1 MNPSINRYVSSLTMT
16 CDMVRRTTVCN
27 NAFTTETLAMKESTE
42 LEDGPR
48 KEVAD
53 KHKRTTHT
61 EDMKR
66 CTFLIRG
73 SKACKNR
80 SSAESDVC
88 QYHEPSRLAKER
100 GLSVLTKRP
109 RSSITDATEGDSS
122 KLIKGCDEG
131 LSVDSGGSTN
141 MKLAVPKNE
150 ITRISGSQ
158 NRMYNPLATPLV
170 DVGCIGLPSN
180 SEWSNYFK
188 NPELPVHLD
197 IGSARGKFL
206 IDLAEMHPTRNFIG
220 IEIRNK
226 LVEEANE
233 IIKLSSSQV
242 NGTANCMFICAN
254 LLSESHQSLLEESL
268 STLNVNRISI
278 LFPDPWIKNKH
289 QARRVVQVPV
299 VNSLAKILCK
309 KGELIIASDVESVI
323 QDARTKLLECTD
335 NFKPVKSSANSDP
348 ASISSK
354 DTSAVCDEN
363 NLPPM
368 SSADSKNDQ
377 PLGEIAQGIKDLS
390 EATIPDVE
398 PCFELDEDG
407 FVLSNP
413 FKPLASEREQVCEM
427 SWRKVFRL
435 IYIRK

>member
-1 MNPSINRYVSSLTMT
+1 MQ
-16 CDMVRRTTVCN
+16 
-27 NAFTTETLAMKESTE
+27 TLEMIGSTE
-42 LEDGPR
+42 FDDGPK
-48 KEVAD
+48 KEVTD

-61 EDMKR
+61 EDMQR

-109 RSSITDATEGDSS
+109 RSSMTGATEGDSS
-122 KLIKGCDEG
+122 KLMKGCNES
-131 LSVDSGGSTN
+131 LRVDSDHPTIVN
-141 MKLAVPKNE
+141 LAVSKNE

-170 DVGCIGLPSN
+170 DVGCLDLPS
-180 SEWSNYFK
+180 STEWSKYFK
-188 NPELPVHLD
+188 NPEFPVHLD

-242 NGTANCMFICAN
+242 AGKANCIFFCAN
-254 LLSESHQSLLEESL
+254 LLSESHQSLLEKSFSSL
-268 STLNVNRISI
+268 DVNRISI

-289 QARRVVQVPV
+289 QPRRVVQVPV
-299 VNSLAKILCK
+299 VNFLAKILRK

-335 NFKPVKSSANSDP
+335 SFKPVKSSANSDP
-348 ASISSK
+348 ASTSSN
-354 DTSAVCDEN
+354 DTSAVRDEN
-363 NLPPM
+363 NL
-368 SSADSKNDQ
+368 SAISRADSQINK
-377 PLGEIAQGIKDLS
+377 LS
-390 EATIPDVE
+390 EHIVQGGKDQSESTILDAE
-398 PCFELDEDG
+398 WCFELDEDG

-435 IYIRK
+435 IYIRN

>member
-1 MNPSINRYVSSLTMT
+1 MIG
-16 CDMVRRTTVCN
+16 
-27 NAFTTETLAMKESTE
+27 STE
-42 LEDGPR
+42 LEDGPK

-61 EDMKR
+61 EDMQR

-80 SSAESDVC
+80 SSAGSDVC

-109 RSSITDATEGDSS
+109 RSSMTEVTEGDCS
-122 KLIKGCDEG
+122 KLMKGCNEG
-131 LSVDSGGSTN
+131 VSVDSDGPTSV
-141 MKLAVPKNE
+141 KLAVAKNE

-170 DVGCIGLPSN
+170 DVGCLGLPSS

-242 NGTANCMFICAN
+242 TGKANCIFFCAN
-254 LLSESHQSLLEESL
+254 LLSESHQNLLEKSL
-268 STLNVNRISI
+268 SSLNVNRISI

-289 QARRVVQVPV
+289 QPRRVVQVPV
-299 VNSLAKILCK
+299 VTCLAKILCK

-335 NFKPVKSSANSDP
+335 SFTPVKSSAKSDR
-348 ASISSK
+348 ANMSSN
-354 DTSAVCDEN
+354 DTSTVRDEN
-363 NLPPM
+363 NI
-368 SSADSKNDQ
+368 SAISRADSHTNEPSEQIVQGVKDQ
-377 PLGEIAQGIKDLS
+377 S
-390 EATIPDVE
+390 ESTIPDAE
-398 PCFELDEDG
+398 PRFELDEDG

-435 IYIRK
+435 IYIRN

>member
-1 MNPSINRYVSSLTMT
+1 MLH
-16 CDMVRRTTVCN
+16 
-27 NAFTTETLAMKESTE
+27 E
-42 LEDGPR
+42 GPK

-53 KHKRTTHT
+53 KHMRTTHT
-61 EDMKR
+61 GDMQR

-109 RSSITDATEGDSS
+109 RPSMTEAIEGDSS
-122 KLIKGCDEG
+122 KLTKGCDEG
-131 LSVDSGGSTN
+131 LTVDSGGHQ
-141 MKLAVPKNE
+141 KLVVSKNE

-170 DVGCIGLPSN
+170 DVGCLGLPSN
-180 SEWSNYFK
+180 SEWTNYFK
-188 NPELPVHLD
+188 NPEFPVHLD

-220 IEIRNK
+220 VEIRNK

-233 IIKLSSSQV
+233 ILKLSSLQV
-242 NGTANCMFICAN
+242 NGKANCIFVCAN
-254 LLSESHQSLLEESL
+254 LLSESHQSLLEQSL
-268 STLNVNRISI
+268 SSLNVNRISI

-299 VNSLAKILCK
+299 VNSLAKILCN

-323 QDARTKLLECTD
+323 QDARSKLLECTD
-335 NFKPVKSSANSDP
+335 SFKPVKSFANSDP
-348 ASISSK
+348 ANKSSNN
-354 DTSAVCDEN
+354 TTIVRDEN
-363 NLPPM
+363 NLSPT
-368 SSADSKNDQ
+368 SRADSNNDE
-377 PLGEIAQGIKDLS
+377 LLLEKSIVIEDHS
-390 EATIPDVE
+390 VSTILDAD

-435 IYIRK
+435 IYIRN

>member
-1 MNPSINRYVSSLTMT
+1 MLH
-16 CDMVRRTTVCN
+16 
-27 NAFTTETLAMKESTE
+27 E
-42 LEDGPR
+42 GPK

-53 KHKRTTHT
+53 KHMRTTHT
-61 EDMKR
+61 GDMQR

-109 RSSITDATEGDSS
+109 RTSMTEATEGDSS
-122 KLIKGCDEG
+122 TLKEGCDEG
-131 LSVDSGGSTN
+131 LTVDSGGPQN
-141 MKLAVPKNE
+141 KKLVVSKNE

-170 DVGCIGLPSN
+170 DVGCLGLPSN
-180 SEWSNYFK
+180 SEWSNYLK
-188 NPELPVHLD
+188 NPEFPVHLD
-197 IGSARGKFL
+197 IGCARGKFL

-242 NGTANCMFICAN
+242 NGKANCIFICAN
-254 LLSESHQSLLEESL
+254 LLSESHQSLLEQSL
-268 STLNVNRISI
+268 SSLNVNRISI

-299 VNSLAKILCK
+299 VNSLAKILCN

-323 QDARTKLLECTD
+323 QDARSKLLECTD
-335 NFKPVKSSANSDP
+335 SFKPVKSFANSDS
-348 ASISSK
+348 ANKSSIN
-354 DTSAVCDEN
+354 TTIVRDEN
-363 NLPPM
+363 NLSPT
-368 SSADSKNDQ
+368 SRADSNND
-377 PLGEIAQGIKDLS
+377 EILKGKIFGKEDQSVSTNLD
-390 EATIPDVE
+390 ED

-435 IYIRK
+435 IYIRN